1 MTERGRV
8 RPTSRLKGVVWLGVT
23 GEPLPKGVDRS
34 IVARQVSSSNDIG
47 PACLANFWYPG
58 VVISILKVF
67 CSELD
72 PSFS

>member
-1 MTERGRV
+1 V
-8 RPTSRLKGVVWLGVT
+8 RPTSRLKGVVWPGVT
-23 GEPLPKGVDRS
+23 GEPVLEGVDRCV
-34 IVARQVSSSNDIG
+34 VARQVSSSNDIG

-67 CSELD
+67 WWELD